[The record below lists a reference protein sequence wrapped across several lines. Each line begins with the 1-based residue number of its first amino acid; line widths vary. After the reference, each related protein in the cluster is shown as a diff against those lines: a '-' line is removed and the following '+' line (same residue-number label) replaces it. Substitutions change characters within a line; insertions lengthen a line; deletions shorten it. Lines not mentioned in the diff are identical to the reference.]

1 MDEELQGLQQESSSQ
16 EAQQQ
21 QQNQDS
27 DSDLSAGAATA
38 IIPWKYCNVYANN
51 RSPERL
57 FLFQGQSI
65 FIQQRLDEKVT
76 IDQNTGNV
84 VWDGAYLMAKFLES
98 HIGNLQ
104 GKSCLELGAG
114 TGLVSIVAWLLGGT
128 HVLATDLPGP
138 HTEHVQK
145 NTDSNAIRIAQE
157 RRQEILKHEKVEGEG
172 VGGVEGGDERMR
184 RRRNRQER
192 SRLIE
197 LDSDNLNVAPL
208 DWSTPVLPESVKFQG
223 PFSYILCS
231 EILYL
236 PKFHRALLK
245 TLTKFADDNT
255 VVLLLWKQRGLG
267 EERFFDIA
275 SRPSTGWKVEYL
287 DRTVLDVEFQDQP
300 YGVAQMTRI
309 PAAPSTASQTDN
321 LQ

>member
-1 MDEELQGLQQESSSQ
+1 MEEELQGLQLDGNTPQKQQHQEQSS
-16 EAQQQ
+16 EAPE
-21 QQNQDS
+21 
-27 DSDLSAGAATA
+27 GTATA

-114 TGLVSIVAWLLGGT
+114 TGLVSIVAWLLGAT
-128 HVLATDLPGP
+128 KVLATDLPGP

-145 NTDSNAIRIAQE
+145 NTGTNAGRIALE
-157 RRQEILKHEKVEGEG
+157 RGQEIARHEEEVVGEDD
-172 VGGVEGGDERMR
+172 GGVREDVRIK

-192 SRLIE
+192 NRIIE
-197 LDSDNLNVAPL
+197 LDSDNLSVAPL
-208 DWSTPVLPESVKFQG
+208 DWNTPVLPESVKFKG
-223 PFSYILCS
+223 PFSYIICS

-245 TLTKFADDNT
+245 TLTKFADDQT

-275 SRPSTGWKVEYL
+275 CRLSTGWKVQYL
-287 DRTVLDVEFQDQP
+287 ERTVLDAEFQDQP

-309 PAAPSTASQTDN
+309 PTTSTLSSTSHHSFA
-321 LQ
+321 

>member
-1 MDEELQGLQQESSSQ
+1 MEEELKGLQQEDDNQ
-16 EAQQQ
+16 QTQQTQQQ
-21 QQNQDS
+21 QLDS
-27 DSDLSAGAATA
+27 DQSSVTTA

-98 HIGNLQ
+98 HVGDLQ

-114 TGLVSIVAWLLGGT
+114 TGLVSIVAWLLGAT

-138 HTEHVQK
+138 HTEHVLK
-145 NTDSNAIRIAQE
+145 NTSTNALRIARERRLAIREAEGGAQE
-157 RRQEILKHEKVEGEG
+157 VGEGEG
-172 VGGVEGGDERMR
+172 GERGPHWVSLM
-184 RRRNRQER
+184 RRRNRQEKLR
-192 SRLIE
+192 MIE
-197 LDSDNLNVAPL
+197 LESDSLSVAPL
-208 DWSTPVLPESVKFQG
+208 DWSTPVLPGSVKFQG

-245 TLTKFADDNT
+245 TLTKFADDQT

-275 SRPSTGWKVEYL
+275 SRPSTGWKVQYM
-287 DRTVLDVEFQDQP
+287 P
-300 YGVAQMTRI
+300 NSKI
-309 PAAPSTASQTDN
+309 NPTA
-321 LQ
+321 LHK

>member
-1 MDEELQGLQQESSSQ
+1 MEEELQGLQLEGSTHQTLQ
-16 EAQQQ
+16 RQG
-21 QQNQDS
+21 QD
-27 DSDLSAGAATA
+27 LGAPEVTTTA

-98 HIGNLQ
+98 HIGSLQ

-114 TGLVSIVAWLLGGT
+114 TGLVSIVAWLLGAT
-128 HVLATDLPGP
+128 QVLATDLPGS
-138 HTEHVQK
+138 HIEHVEK
-145 NTDSNAIRIAQE
+145 NTGINARRISQE
-157 RRQEILKHEKVEGEG
+157 RRQEIARHEEEVIGG
-172 VGGVEGGDERMR
+172 DVGVEKEDVRIR
-184 RRRNRQER
+184 QRRNRQER
-192 SRLIE
+192 NRMIE
-197 LDSDNLNVAPL
+197 LDSDSLSVAPL
-208 DWSTPVLPESVKFQG
+208 DWNAPVLPESVNFQG

-245 TLTKFADDNT
+245 TLNKFADDQT

-275 SRPSTGWKVEYL
+275 CRPSTGWKVQYL
-287 DRTVLDVEFQDQP
+287 ERTVLDAEFQDQP

-309 PAAPSTASQTDN
+309 STNSPSSSLIDS
-321 LQ
+321 LP